1 MLLTYL
7 SLFDM
12 IQKIKLLGGITL
24 KSKRYSIRLNGESL
38 IEFAEKQ
45 GNFTD
50 TIKYLIEKEIF
61 QNGIRDLQTIIPTKR
76 SDEYFKNG
84 GINK

>member
-1 MLLTYL
+1 M
-7 SLFDM
+7 
-12 IQKIKLLGGITL
+12 

-84 GINK
+84 GINKWVKNYCKEI

>member
-1 MLLTYL
+1 ME
-7 SLFDM
+7 
-12 IQKIKLLGGITL
+12 
-24 KSKRYSIRLNGESL
+24 SKRYSIRLNDDRL

-45 GNFTD
+45 ENFTD

-61 QNGIRDLQTIIPTKR
+61 ENGIRDLQTIIPNKR